1 MASIKMYTATWCSDC
16 RNAKRYLLQKNVEF
30 GANVQVLGSGGGFT
44 SKALPGFLRTL
55 VTPYQWLGMWRSSEN
70 RSIHISETLF
80 ESEQDQPLTS
90 EQVDKL
96 QEFENELISLD
107 KYKGGHSEYLT
118 VVTHSDEFTGAV
130 ALFKA
135 SFGGDSLITRLDL
148 AAYIR
153 DVPREI
159 CRILRDDVK
168 PNRYEL
174 GRKGQELRCKIGG
187 GLPCPRP
194 AAVSGKKLWTNIG
207 GGWRHALRITPNND
221 SSFQEGLLAT
231 VPQMMAYLHLRH
243 GLVNSVLSSPV
254 AEFELP
260 LTSLGLNDKDGA
272 TVIRRGTKLL
282 GPPEGFS
289 HVGRNVKIAVLFPRD
304 SEWTKEQLF
313 WA

>member
-1 MASIKMYTATWCSDC
+1 
-16 RNAKRYLLQKNVEF
+16 
-30 GANVQVLGSGGGFT
+30 
-44 SKALPGFLRTL
+44 
-55 VTPYQWLGMWRSSEN
+55 MWRSSEN
-70 RSIHISETLF
+70 RSIHISETSF
-80 ESEQDQPLTS
+80 KSEQNQPLTS
-90 EQVDKL
+90 EQADKL
-96 QEFENELISLD
+96 LEFENELISLD

-118 VVTHSDEFTGAV
+118 VITHSDAFTGAV
-130 ALFKA
+130 ALFQA
-135 SFGGDSLITRLDL
+135 SFGGDFLTTRLDL
-148 AAYIR
+148 VAYIR

-174 GRKGQELRCKIGG
+174 SRKGQELRCKIGG

-194 AAVSGKKLWTNIG
+194 AVVSGEKLWTNVG
-207 GGWRHALRITPNND
+207 GGWRHALRITSNND
-221 SSFQEGLLAT
+221 NSFQEGLLAT

-260 LTSLGLNDKDGA
+260 LTSPGLNKNDKDGA

-289 HVGRNVKIAVLFPRD
+289 HVGRNVRIAVLFPRD
-304 SEWTKEQLF
+304 SEWTREQLF

>member
-1 MASIKMYTATWCSDC
+1 
-16 RNAKRYLLQKNVEF
+16 
-30 GANVQVLGSGGGFT
+30 
-44 SKALPGFLRTL
+44 
-55 VTPYQWLGMWRSSEN
+55 
-70 RSIHISETLF
+70 
-80 ESEQDQPLTS
+80 
-90 EQVDKL
+90 
-96 QEFENELISLD
+96 
-107 KYKGGHSEYLT
+107 
-118 VVTHSDEFTGAV
+118 
-130 ALFKA
+130 
-135 SFGGDSLITRLDL
+135 
-148 AAYIR
+148 
-153 DVPREI
+153 
-159 CRILRDDVK
+159 
-168 PNRYEL
+168 
-174 GRKGQELRCKIGG
+174 
-187 GLPCPRP
+187 
-194 AAVSGKKLWTNIG
+194 
-207 GGWRHALRITPNND
+207 LRITPNND